1 MKMPNM
7 CPFEKGHFLTWNHL
21 NPRFGRNW
29 DTFLKKFTNGTFKT
43 LQMKVFGPKKFQ
55 IPCRESKV
63 PNWQFLIWHFWFP
76 AWNLKFFVSKYLHLR
91 VLRVYHY
98 EFHKRYINILYKNQK
113 LTVWRLSISWIVMVI
128 SPTRIR
134 QCDDDE
140 VRDYKSRQE
149 NTL

>member
-7 CPFEKGHFLTWNHL
+7 CPFKKMHFLTWIDL
-21 NPRFGRNW
+21 NPEPHFW
-29 DTFLKKFTNGTFKT
+29 KSLLMAHSKHQCKK
-43 LQMKVFGPKKFQ
+43 LQN
-55 IPCRESKV
+55 PCRVSKV